1 MSSKR
6 YQAAF
11 AKYYTIVTTQDGAKA
26 AAAALANANELYN
39 NNNFTTEA
47 IATKRSI
54 IYQYSLTAH
63 AAATTASSRAAE
75 AEAAAEAAINN
86 NDHDT
91 LIISEIAL
99 NATAVAAYAS
109 NLDDIATQIY
119 NAIIAAADISSFNN
133 NITTISNAV
142 NLMLSPAYIQIEEAI
157 AAESQMLQNDNEN
170 TFTTFDDESQNNSDV
185 LATAAEIRNLQIGQ
199 IRGDVDN
206 VNSNILRYT
215 ERIRIIVATAAT
227 AAATATAATAAT
239 TVRPIDGYDD
249 FDYNTLIN
257 NAKAAALLSSQAAAA
272 STQYITDNLIN
283 ISKITNII
291 TNLNVAINNN
301 SSIDEITATAADKS
315 NIDAASK
322 AIVISAQNTAD
333 IANDISLAV
342 IAIKNTLIADNN
354 IKISAQNARK
364 YAIIVNE
371 FCGLPWINTKK
382 AEAAVAVAAVAVA
395 AVAVAVA
402 AAEHIIIDNKTNI
415 NNASDALYNIINNTS
430 DTNTFKIAIAA
441 AAVAAAASARSL
453 TRAKIYF
460 NTINSKYLEVTM
472 IKYGVDAAIAAA
484 NAAAAITTDPPAV
497 ADGPLISNVQQH
509 RNILVAKQAIAVLA
523 GANVSAKQLMATRA
537 STIKDMALQHHT
549 ECMNVTVTALSEY
562 NGLIT

>member
-6 YQAAF
+6 YLAAC
-11 AKYYTIVTTQDGAKA
+11 AKYYTIVTTQDGARA

-39 NNNFTTEA
+39 NNNNFTTVA

-54 IYQYSLTAH
+54 IYQYSKTAQ

-91 LIISEIAL
+91 SIISEIAR

-157 AAESQMLQNDNEN
+157 AAESQMLQNANEN
-170 TFTTFDDESQNNSDV
+170 TIITFDDESQNNSDV

-227 AAATATAATAAT
+227 AATAAATA
-239 TVRPIDGYDD
+239 VRPIDGYDN

-257 NAKAAALLSSQAAAA
+257 NAKAAALLSSLAAAA
-272 STQYITDNLIN
+272 ATQYITDNLIN

-371 FCGLPWINTKK
+371 FCGLPWIYTKK
-382 AEAAVAVAAVAVA
+382 AEAAVAVA

-441 AAVAAAASARSL
+441 AAATAAASARSF
-453 TRAKIYF
+453 TRAKICF

-484 NAAAAITTDPPAV
+484 ALAAAITTDPPAV

-523 GANVSAKQLMATRA
+523 GANVTAKQLMATRA
-537 STIKDMALQHHT
+537 STIKGMALQHHT